1 MIKTYDY
8 IIVLRKKSN
17 NKVDAISQLMLLLSI
32 VAFVG
37 NAYAKPTGSMLPL
50 MMSAFIVGWW
60 IFCILQKRRNISPA
74 YRLALLF
81 AAVGWYF
88 LKDGIWISLIY
99 LIASVLEKQVKFPR
113 EIAFDELEIVQNSF
127 PKKTNTWREVNN
139 VILKDGLLTI
149 DFKNNQLIQKEVDAE
164 VTEQVEK
171 EFNEFATEQIK
182 KSIASIE
189 N

>member
-8 IIVLRKKSN
+8 IIILKKKSN
-17 NKVDAISQLMLLLSI
+17 SKVDGISQLMLLLSI
-32 VAFVG
+32 IAFIG
-37 NAYAKPTGSMLPL
+37 SAYANPANSMKPLLISVLIL
-50 MMSAFIVGWW
+50 GWW
-60 IFCILQKRRNISPA
+60 IFCNLQKRKGTAPS

-81 AAVGWYF
+81 AAIGWYF
-88 LKDGIWISLIY
+88 QKEGIWISLIY
-99 LIASVLEKQVKFPR
+99 LMAAVLEKQVKFPQ

-127 PKKTNTWREVNN
+127 PKKRNSWDEVNN

-149 DFKNNQLIQKEVDAE
+149 DLKNNHLIQKEVDAE

>member
-8 IIVLRKKSN
+8 IIILKKKSN
-17 NKVDAISQLMLLLSI
+17 NKVDGISQLMLLLSI
-32 VAFVG
+32 IAFIG
-37 NAYAKPTGSMLPL
+37 SAYAKPVNSILPL
-50 MMSAFIVGWW
+50 IISAFILGWW
-60 IFCILQKRRNISPA
+60 IFCTLQKRRNISPS

-81 AAVGWYF
+81 AAIGWYF
-88 LKDGIWISLIY
+88 QKDGIWISLIY
-99 LIASVLEKQVKFPR
+99 LIASVLEKQVKFPQ

-127 PKKTNTWREVNN
+127 PKKTNTWKEVNN

-164 VTEQVEK
+164 VTEQVER
-171 EFNEFATEQIK
+171 EFNEFATAQIK